1 MKKEMLFEQSA
12 AIKELESLKGAFDS
26 ETLRWL
32 IGQDIPELMEEAE
45 YDEVIEQVMIEE
57 KVRSIIFSK
66 AQELGMAHEIKEFF
80 VYRHGGRTIMGV
92 DRDLLDG
99 VMRDIR
105 ETGPSAIKG
114 VELLPNR
121 LWLIV

>member
-1 MKKEMLFEQSA
+1 MTKESLFEKSDT
-12 AIKELESLKGAFDS
+12 IRELESLKGAFES

-32 IGQDIPELMEEAE
+32 IGQDIPELMYEDD
-45 YDEVIEQVMIEE
+45 YDEIVEQAVIEE

-66 AQELGMAHEIKEFF
+66 VIELGMDNEIKELFI
-80 VYRHGGRTIMGV
+80 YRFGGMSIMGV
-92 DRDLLDG
+92 DRDILDG
-99 VMRDIR
+99 VMGELKEI
-105 ETGPSAIKG
+105 GPSAIKG